1 METGQKKKR
10 RFTKKQLRA
19 TQGML
24 TQQAKTNIYA
34 NQAGMTAFGAVRHGK
49 DIAVKEL
56 YEEGPDDEYPPDEDE
71 PTPVVSRASRRAYEP
86 EPEPVRQPEPA
97 ADDDDEGY

>member
-1 METGQKKKR
+1 MEGVQKKKK

-19 TQGML
+19 SQGML

-34 NQAGMTAFGAVRHGK
+34 SQAGMTAFGAVRHGK

-56 YEEGPDDEYPPDEDE
+56 YEEGADDEYPTDEEDVK
-71 PTPVVSRASRRAYEP
+71 PVYARKPRRAEVA
-86 EPEPVRQPEPA
+86 EVETTEEAEEQ
-97 ADDDDEGY
+97 